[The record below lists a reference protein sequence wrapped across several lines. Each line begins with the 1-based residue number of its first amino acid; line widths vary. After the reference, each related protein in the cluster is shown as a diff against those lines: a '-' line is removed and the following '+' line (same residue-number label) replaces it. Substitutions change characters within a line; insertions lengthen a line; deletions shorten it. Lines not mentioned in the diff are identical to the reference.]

1 MAIFQFL
8 TIYIAD
14 IIGQVGY
21 LGIFILMALE
31 SVCLPIPSEV
41 VMTFGGFAAQRGDL
55 NFWLVGLAGSL
66 GCLAGSS
73 IAYIIGY
80 YGGRPFLKKYGKFV
94 MINEH
99 DLDRA
104 DRWFL
109 KYGIEAVFITRLLP
123 IVRTFISL
131 PAGMAKM
138 DFTKFAIYS
147 FAGSLPWCYALTY
160 AGIMLGKKWELLQQY
175 WIYLDVF
182 VILGLAALAAYVLY
196 NKFMKKRPD
205 IEA

>member
-1 MAIFQFL
+1 MAIFEFL

-21 LGIFILMALE
+21 LGIFILMTLE

-55 NFWLVGLAGSL
+55 NFWIVGLTGSL
-66 GCLAGSS
+66 GCLAGSA
-73 IAYIIGY
+73 IAYVIGY
-80 YGGRPFLKKYGKFV
+80 YGGRPFLKKYGKLV

-99 DLDRA
+99 DIDHA
-104 DRWFL
+104 DRWFSR
-109 KYGIEAVFITRLLP
+109 YGIEAVFITRLLP

-138 DFTKFAIYS
+138 NFTKFAIYS
-147 FAGSLPWCYALTY
+147 FAGSLPWCFALTY
-160 AGIMLGKKWELLQQY
+160 AGIMLGKNWDTLQQY
-175 WIYLDVF
+175 WTYFDVI
-182 VILGLAALAAYVLY
+182 VILGLAVLAAYVLY

>member
-1 MAIFQFL
+1 MAIFEFL
-8 TIYIAD
+8 TVYIAD

-55 NFWLVGLAGSL
+55 NFWLVGLTGSL
-66 GCLAGSS
+66 GCLAGST
-73 IAYIIGY
+73 IAYFIGY
-80 YGGRPFLKKYGKFV
+80 YGGRPFLKNYGKFV
-94 MINEH
+94 MIGEH
-99 DLDRA
+99 DIDRA

-109 KYGIEAVFITRLLP
+109 KYGAEAVFITRLLP
-123 IVRTFISL
+123 IVRTFISI

-138 DFTKFAIYS
+138 SFAKFAVYS
-147 FAGSLPWCYALTY
+147 FAGSLPWCFALTY
-160 AGIMLGKKWELLQQY
+160 AGIALGKNWDMLQQY

-182 VILGLAALAAYVLY
+182 VILVLAALAAYVLY
-196 NKFMKKRPD
+196 HKFMKKRPNN
-205 IEA
+205 EA

>member
-1 MAIFQFL
+1 MAILAFL
-8 TIYIAD
+8 TIYISD
-14 IIGQVGY
+14 IIGQIGY
-21 LGIFILMALE
+21 LGIFLLMALE

-41 VMTFGGFAAQRGDL
+41 VMTFGGFAAQSGDL

-66 GCLAGSS
+66 GCLAGST
-73 IAYIIGY
+73 IAYGIGY

-94 MINEH
+94 MIGEH
-99 DLDRA
+99 DIERA
-104 DRWFL
+104 DRWFS

-131 PAGMAKM
+131 PAGMTKM
-138 DFTKFAIYS
+138 NFTKFAVYS
-147 FAGSLPWCYALTY
+147 FAGSIPWCFALTY
-160 AGIMLGKKWELLQQY
+160 AGIMLGKNWDQLQQY
-175 WIYLDVF
+175 WVYLDVF
-182 VILGLAALAAYVLY
+182 VILGLAVLVAFVLY